1 MAIVNNATGVYST
14 LGFSYSDPNNQIVE
28 FSANTQAHL
37 NTVPPVIVSWQAKD
51 IADNN
56 VGGYYKNPVSN
67 SIHFMSDTANT
78 LLGYSP
84 IVGDTGDITQ
94 LFTNILAN
102 CSFLSIGN
110 ETYQTQ
116 NVKTFLYHTDRLSN
130 IRSQTDDAAVKI
142 DGTNLP
148 YFATATQAAKSAT
161 YIVNQTDGIAN
172 NSVMLGS
179 FTSILEAN
187 QINQLANTVYS
198 GSQTIIRS
206 LTLIPVGEG
215 MGSDYWRS
223 NLSFTAA
230 STISHNFANIVFL
243 MTDRETADKAFY
255 VNLKGLID
263 KYNTTKQLVNMGESE
278 KYLVN
283 NLIGTDKTKLRIN

>member
-37 NTVPPVIVSWQAKD
+37 NTVPPVIVSWQAQD

-84 IVGDTGDITQ
+84 IVGDTNDITQ

-102 CSFLSIGN
+102 CSYLSIGN
-110 ETYQTQ
+110 ETYQSQ
-116 NVKTFLYHTDRLSN
+116 NAKTFLYHTDRLSN
-130 IRSQTDDAAVKI
+130 IRTQTDDAAVKI

-148 YFATATQAAKSAT
+148 YFTTATQAAKSAT

-187 QINQLANTVYS
+187 QINHLANTLYIDANA
-198 GSQTIIRS
+198 IISS
-206 LTLIPVGEG
+206 LSLVPGGEG
-215 MGSDYWRS
+215 GGSDYYRS
-223 NLSFTAA
+223 HLSYNTVLGY
-230 STISHNFANIVFL
+230 SNNFANTIFL
-243 MTDRETADKAFY
+243 MSGRETADKTFY

-283 NLIGTDKTKLRIN
+283 NLIGTDKTKQRIN